1 MSDWTQ
7 ETVDEA
13 IKSVAARATTDE
25 KFRKKVLKNPKDAI
39 KEVTGKDVPA
49 NYRLKIIESAPDF
62 DNIFVLPPFRSDELS
77 EAELEQVAGGSEF
90 KEAIGEVS
98 NVLYRLIACTTHQQ
112 LPR

>member
-13 IKSVAARATTDE
+13 IKSVAERATTDE

-77 EAELEQVAGGSEF
+77 EAELEQVAGGSF
-90 KEAIGEVS
+90 KEAMEVTY
-98 NVLYRLIACTTHQQ
+98 NVLKYIAGTIAGKK
-112 LPR
+112 RF